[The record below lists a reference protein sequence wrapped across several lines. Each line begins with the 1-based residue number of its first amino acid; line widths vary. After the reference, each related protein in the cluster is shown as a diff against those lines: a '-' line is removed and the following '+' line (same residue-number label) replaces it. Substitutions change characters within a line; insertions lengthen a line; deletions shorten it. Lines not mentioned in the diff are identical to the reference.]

1 MNRKIL
7 LVIALL
13 LIAGA
18 AWFVMERTK
27 PETEKH
33 EEHAEGEHGHEHGE
47 EGHKDEHGHEEKGHE
62 EHEGEEE
69 HGDATTISAEAA
81 KNLQIEVMQVGSG
94 VVQETITLTGNITL
108 NQNKTANIKAR
119 FPGIVRA
126 VKKNVGDNV
135 QAGEVLAMVESNESM
150 LQYPVKS
157 PISGVVLVRDTNV
170 NDVAGE
176 NSMFTVT
183 DLSEVWAEFFIF
195 QKDLAKVQ
203 QGQKV
208 NISSVDGEL
217 RTESTVTNLLPI
229 TEASSQTIVARVNV
243 PNPEG
248 KWRSGMGI
256 NANVVLSELQVP
268 IVVRTEAIQRFEDN
282 DVVFIKQGDQYS
294 ARIVEVGRSD
304 PSFTEIKSGLEL
316 YEMYVAKN
324 SFVVKADIGKASAEH
339 SH

>member
-1 MNRKIL
+1 MNKKIIAIIAIL
-7 LVIALL
+7 LLVG
-13 LIAGA
+13 AG
-18 AWFVMERTK
+18 WFITQRTG
-27 PETEKH
+27 H
-33 EEHAEGEHGHEHGE
+33 EEHQHDEHGHEHGE
-47 EGHKDEHGHEEKGHE
+47 AGHKEEHGHEHG
-62 EHEGEEE
+62 EGEE
-69 HGDATTISAEAA
+69 HGDETTISAEAA
-81 KNLQIEVMQVGSG
+81 KSLQIEVMQAGAG

-119 FPGIVRA
+119 FPGIVRS
-126 VKKNVGDNV
+126 VKKNVGDSV
-135 QAGEVLAMVESNESM
+135 KQGEVLAMVESNESM

-157 PISGVVLVRDTNV
+157 PISGIVLAKETNV

-229 TEASSQTIVARVNV
+229 TEASSQTIVARVSV

-256 NANVVLSELQVP
+256 NADVVLSELQAPV
-268 IVVRTEAIQRFEDN
+268 VVRTEAIQRLEGN
-282 DVVFIKQGDQYS
+282 DVVFIQQGDEYS
-294 ARIVEVGRSD
+294 ARKVEVGKSD
-304 PSFTEIKSGLEL
+304 PNFTEIRSGLEIG
-316 YEMYVAKN
+316 ETYVSKN

-339 SH
+339 EH

>member
-1 MNRKIL
+1 MNRKIIL
-7 LVIALL
+7 IIALL

-18 AWFVMERTK
+18 AWFVIDKTSHGEHQHDEHRH
-27 PETEKH
+27 EHGESGH
-33 EEHAEGEHGHEHGE
+33 QEEHDEGKDEHGHEHGE
-47 EGHKDEHGHEEKGHE
+47 EEHS
-62 EHEGEEE
+62 
-69 HGDATTISAEAA
+69 DATTISPEAA
-81 KNLQIEVMQVGSG
+81 RNLQIEVMQTASG

-119 FPGIVRA
+119 FPGIVRS

-135 QAGEVLAMVESNESM
+135 KAGEVLAMVESNESM

-157 PISGVVLVRDTNV
+157 PISGVVLARDTNV

-176 NSMFTVT
+176 SSMFTVT

-195 QKDLAKVQ
+195 QKDLTKVQ

-217 RTESTVTNLLPI
+217 RTESTIANLLPI

-248 KWRSGMGI
+248 KWRSGMSI
-256 NANVVLSELQVP
+256 NADVVLTELQVP
-268 IVVRTEAIQRFEDN
+268 VVVKTEAIQRFEGN
-282 DVVFIKQGDQYS
+282 DVVFIQQGDEYS
-294 ARIVEVGRSD
+294 ARVVEVGKSD
-304 PSFTEIKSGLEL
+304 PNFTEIKSGLEVG
-316 YEMYVAKN
+316 ETYVSKN
-324 SFVVKADIGKASAEH
+324 SFVVKADIGKASAGHEH
-339 SH
+339 